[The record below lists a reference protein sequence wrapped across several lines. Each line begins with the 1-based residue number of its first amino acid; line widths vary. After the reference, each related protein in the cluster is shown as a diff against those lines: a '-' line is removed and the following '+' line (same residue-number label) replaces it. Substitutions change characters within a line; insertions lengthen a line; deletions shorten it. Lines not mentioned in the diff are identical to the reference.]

1 MSETFLAQ
9 WHNGSHWCS
18 L

>member
-1 MSETFLAQ
+1 M
-9 WHNGSHWCS
+9 NIDSHWCS